1 MGQFG
6 DVWGY
11 YPQDSDGLA
20 VQSALAEPCAC
31 PVFAPTQVAVCSP
44 LVDGGCAGE
53 RCEEVNSAIFLIAF
67 GVCIPQIQLPPWVID
82 LASCLSRCDEL
93 YQRCLRNA
101 LNDYNT
107 AKQRCQAGKS
117 ACERNCLIRFPGKDI
132 NYEICMKDCAAAYD
146 QCLADASQAYADAVR
161 ACDNALDTC
170 RTQCYDRFAPKPA
183 PPKKDTESARR

>member
-1 MGQFG
+1 MMGQAG
-6 DVWGY
+6 EPWGY
-11 YPQDSDGLA
+11 YPQDSNGLA
-20 VQSALAEPCAC
+20 VQSEVPAACVCVVYSQGLCA
-31 PVFAPTQVAVCSP
+31 PI
-44 LVDGGCAGE
+44 VDGGCAE
-53 RCEEVNSAIFLIAF
+53 RCEEVNSAIFLMAF
-67 GVCIPQIQLPPWVID
+67 GACIPQIQLPPWVID

-107 AKQRCQAGKS
+107 AKLRCQAGKS

-132 NYEICMKDCAAAYD
+132 NYEICMRDCAAAYD

-161 ACDNALDTC
+161 ACDNALDAC

-183 PPKKDTESARR
+183 PPGY